1 MFNPEL
7 LNIISY
13 KLNKLNID
21 NISDVK
27 ESEDFYFTVDNKIDL
42 GFNEEHYLIQAI
54 LDIDIKKISE
64 KNESVLANSSISIEY
79 VFHVENF
86 QELHTFNDD
95 GVIGVDKNLT
105 INVSAVA
112 YSTTR
117 GLLLDRFRDTA
128 FDNFILPVIDV
139 SKDVITNSKT

>member
-13 KLNKLNID
+13 KLHKLNID
-21 NISDVK
+21 NISDIK
-27 ESEDFYFTVDNKIDL
+27 ESGDFYFAVDNKIDL
-42 GFNEEHYLIQAI
+42 GFNNEHFLIQAI
-54 LDIDIKKISE
+54 LDIDIKKILN
-64 KNESVLANSSISIEY
+64 KNEDVLAKSVISIEY
-79 VFHVENF
+79 VFHLENF
-86 QELHTFNDD
+86 DELHTFDD
-95 GVIGVDKNLT
+95 NGIISVDKNLT
-105 INVSAVA
+105 TSVYSVA

-139 SKDVITNSKT
+139 NKDIITNAQS

>member
-13 KLNKLNID
+13 KLHRLNID
-21 NISDVK
+21 NISDVE
-27 ESEDFYFTVDNKIDL
+27 ESDGVYYTVDNKIDL
-42 GFNEEHYLIQAI
+42 GFNEEHNLIQAV
-54 LDIDIKKISE
+54 LDIVIKKISE
-64 KNESVLANSSISIEY
+64 KDDSTLANSSISIEY

-86 QELHTFNDD
+86 QELHTFDD
-95 GVIGVDKNLT
+95 SNIMKVDENLT
-105 INVSAVA
+105 TNVSAVT

-128 FDNFILPVIDV
+128 FDHFILPIVDV
-139 SKDVITNSKT
+139 SKDIITNAQS

>member
-13 KLNKLNID
+13 KLHKLNID

-27 ESEDFYFTVDNKIDL
+27 DSEEFYYTVDNKIDL
-42 GFNEEHYLIQAI
+42 GFNDEHYLIQTI
-54 LDIDIKKISE
+54 LDIDIQKILE
-64 KNESVLANSSISIEY
+64 KDERVLAKSSISIEY

-86 QELHTFNDD
+86 QELHKFDEN

-105 INVSAVA
+105 TNISAVA

-139 SKDVITNSKT
+139 NKDIITNSQS

>member
-7 LNIISY
+7 LSIVSY
-13 KLNKLNID
+13 KLHKLNID
-21 NISDVK
+21 NFSD
-27 ESEDFYFTVDNKIDL
+27 SEERGEFYYTVDNKIDL
-42 GFNEEHYLIQAI
+42 GFNDEHFLIQAI
-54 LDIDIKKISE
+54 LDIEIKKVSE
-64 KNESVLANSSISIEY
+64 INEDVLAKSLISIEF

-86 QELHTFNDD
+86 DDLHKIDD
-95 GVIGVDKNLT
+95 SEVLSVDKNLT
-105 INVSAVA
+105 SNVSAVA

-139 SKDVITNSKT
+139 NKDIATNAKS

>member
-86 QELHTFNDD
+86 QELHTFDDD